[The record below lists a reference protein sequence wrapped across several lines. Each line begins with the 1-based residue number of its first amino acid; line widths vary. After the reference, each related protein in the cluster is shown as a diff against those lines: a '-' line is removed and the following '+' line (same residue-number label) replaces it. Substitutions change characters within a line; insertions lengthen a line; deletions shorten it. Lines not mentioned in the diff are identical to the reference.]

1 MVDVDALAQRAADYG
16 FAYLISIT
24 PSGRVHTSVVHP
36 GIGDGAVTV
45 PASDRVRRNVGENPQ
60 VSLVWPPAD
69 ATGYSL
75 IADGVGDEKDGI
87 VTITPSR
94 AILHRPATEPSVPGA
109 ADGCVQD
116 CVEL

>member
-1 MVDVDALAQRAADYG
+1 MVDVDALGQHAADYG
-16 FAYLISIT
+16 FAYLITIT
-24 PSGRVHTSVVHP
+24 PHSRVHTSVVHP
-36 GIGDGAVTV
+36 SVGDGAVTV
-45 PASDRVRRNVGENPQ
+45 PISDRVRRNVGENAE

-75 IADGVGDEKDGI
+75 IADGTGVDRDG
-87 VTITPSR
+87 VLTIAPTR
-94 AILHRPATEPSVPGA
+94 AILHRPATEPSAPGA